1 MSDNPASDGTT
12 TRQSKWLRGF
22 GNRGT
27 IAADLGAGTVLGVQS
42 VPSGLATGLLAG
54 VNPLYG
60 LYAYTFGMVGGI
72 LTSSS
77 IYMVVQA
84 TSAMAVVIADVGEV
98 QNAADPDR
106 ALFTLSML
114 IGLVMLLL
122 GIFKLGSL
130 VRFVP
135 ASVITGF
142 ITGTAINIVLGQL
155 PDFTGY
161 DGQGPGRIVQAID
174 TVLHIGQWQWT
185 TVTVGLVTVAL
196 IVGLGKTRLGA
207 MGMVVAV
214 IVGTAMVPLLGWS
227 SVPTVSDIAS
237 IPSSLPGPQMPDLAA
252 VPSLLIP
259 ALSLTFVGLVQG
271 AAISSSIPNPDGKF
285 PEPSGDFRGQ
295 GVGNITAGVFQGMPV
310 GGSMSA
316 TAVNMSGGAKSRL
329 APIIA
334 GGVMILGMIFF
345 SELIAIVA
353 MPVLSGVLIVVG
365 FQIVKP
371 AEIRAIWGT
380 GKTSIA
386 AMMVTFILTLIMPLQ
401 YAVLLGV
408 GISIML
414 YVVRQSEQ
422 VRISRLVFDDQPW
435 PIEADPPETV
445 EQNELIV
452 LMPYGSLFFA
462 AAPVFE
468 EALPDVMP
476 TSNRSVVVI
485 SLHGKKD
492 LGNTFMRILRRYNRR
507 LVERDCRLYLS
518 GVGPR
523 VYEQLVD
530 TGALTEIG
538 EANVYRDQ
546 ERIGAALIDAVAKAR
561 KWISANGDASSPQV
575 AEPRP
580 DPNDEA

>member
-1 MSDNPASDGTT
+1 MSDNPATAPRARPLS
-12 TRQSKWLRGF
+12 RLLSQF
-22 GNRGT
+22 GNRRAIG
-27 IAADLGAGTVLGVQS
+27 ADLGAGTVLGVQS

-98 QNAADPDR
+98 QNAVDPDR
-106 ALFTLSML
+106 ALFTLSMM
-114 IGLVMLLL
+114 IGLVMLVL

-155 PDFTGY
+155 SDFTGY
-161 DGQGPGRIVQAID
+161 DGQGPGRIVRAID

-196 IVGLGKTRLGA
+196 IVGLSKTRLGA

-214 IVGTAMVPLLGWS
+214 IVGTAMVPVLGWS

-237 IPSSLPGPQMPDLAA
+237 IPSSLPAPQMPDLAA

-295 GVGNITAGVFQGMPV
+295 GVGNIAAGVFQGMPV

-380 GKTSIA
+380 GKTSIV

-435 PIEADPPETV
+435 PFEADPPETV
-445 EQNELIV
+445 EPNELIV

-492 LGNTFMRILRRYNRR
+492 LGNTFMRILRRYNSR
-507 LVERDCRLYLS
+507 LVEQDCRLYLS

-523 VYEQLVD
+523 VFEQLVD
-530 TGALTEIG
+530 TGALPEIG
-538 EANVYRDQ
+538 DANVYRDQ
-546 ERIGAALIDAVAKAR
+546 ERIGAALIEAVAEAR
-561 KWISANGDASSPQV
+561 KWISANDDSSSSQA
-575 AEPRP
+575 AELAP
-580 DPNDEA
+580 DSDDEV

>member
-1 MSDNPASDGTT
+1 MSGTPA
-12 TRQSKWLRGF
+12 RQRRVGSVSKFLKGF
-22 GNRGT
+22 GNRRT
-27 IAADLGAGTVLGVQS
+27 AAADLGAGTVLGVQS
-42 VPSGLATGLLAG
+42 IPSGLATGLLAG

-60 LYAYTFGMVGGI
+60 LYAYTFGMIGGI
-72 LTSSS
+72 LTTSSV
-77 IYMVVQA
+77 YMVVQA

-106 ALFTLSML
+106 ALFTLSIL
-114 IGLVMLLL
+114 IGLVMLFL

-142 ITGTAINIVLGQL
+142 VTGTAVNIVLGQL
-155 PDFTGY
+155 ADFTGY
-161 DGQGPGRIVQAID
+161 EAEGSGRVIKAVD
-174 TVLHIGQWQWT
+174 TFLHIGQWQWE
-185 TVTVGLVTVAL
+185 TVAVGLVTVTL

-214 IVGTAMVPLLGWS
+214 VIGTAMVPLLGWS
-227 SVPTVSDIAS
+227 SVPTVADIAE
-237 IPSSLPGPQMPDLAA
+237 IPGSLPAPQLPDLGA

-271 AAISSSIPNPDGKF
+271 AGVSTSVPNPDGKF
-285 PEPSGDFRGQ
+285 PDPSGDFRGQ

-316 TAVNMSGGAKSRL
+316 TAVNTSGGAKSRL

-334 GGVMILGMIFF
+334 GVVMILGMIFF
-345 SELIAIVA
+345 SDLIAIVA

-365 FQIVKP
+365 FQIVKLP
-371 AEIRAIWGT
+371 EIRAIWGT
-380 GKTSIA
+380 GKTSVA
-386 AMMVTFILTLIMPLQ
+386 AMSVTFILTLVIPLQ

-422 VRISRLVFDDQPW
+422 VRISRLVFDDQPF
-435 PIEADPPETV
+435 PVEADVPESV
-445 EQNELIV
+445 EPDELIV
-452 LMPYGSLFFA
+452 LAPYGSLFFA

-468 EALPDVMP
+468 EELPEVLP
-476 TSNRSVVVI
+476 TSQGSVVVLI
-485 SLHGKKD
+485 LHGKKN
-492 LGNTFMRILRRYNRR
+492 LGNTFIRILRRYNTR
-507 LVERDCRLYLS
+507 LRNQDCRLLLT

-523 VYEQLVD
+523 IYNQLAD
-530 TGALTEIG
+530 TGALSEIG
-538 EANVYRDQ
+538 ESNVYRVQD
-546 ERIGAALIDAVAKAR
+546 RVGASLSAAVTDAR
-561 KWISANGDASSPQV
+561 EWIATNG
-575 AEPRP
+575 EPRP
-580 DPNDEA
+580 ESNPETSDFNEDS

>member
-1 MSDNPASDGTT
+1 MSDNPATAPRARPLS
-12 TRQSKWLRGF
+12 RLLSQF
-22 GNRGT
+22 GNRRAIG
-27 IAADLGAGTVLGVQS
+27 ADLGAGTVLGVQS

-98 QNAADPDR
+98 QNAVDPDR
-106 ALFTLSML
+106 ALFTLSMM
-114 IGLVMLLL
+114 IGLVMLVL

-155 PDFTGY
+155 SDFTGY
-161 DGQGPGRIVQAID
+161 DGQGPGRIVRAID

-196 IVGLGKTRLGA
+196 IVGLSKTRLGA

-214 IVGTAMVPLLGWS
+214 IVGTAMVPVLGWS

-237 IPSSLPGPQMPDLAA
+237 IPSSLPAPQMPDLAA

-295 GVGNITAGVFQGMPV
+295 GVGNIAAGVFQGMPV

-380 GKTSIA
+380 GKTSIV

-445 EQNELIV
+445 EPNELIV

-492 LGNTFMRILRRYNRR
+492 LGNTFMRILRRYNSR
-507 LVERDCRLYLS
+507 LVEQDCRLYLS

-523 VYEQLVD
+523 VFEQLVD
-530 TGALTEIG
+530 TGALPEIG
-538 EANVYRDQ
+538 DANVYRDQ
-546 ERIGAALIDAVAKAR
+546 ERIGAALIEAVAEAR
-561 KWISANGDASSPQV
+561 KWISANDDSSSSQA
-575 AEPRP
+575 AELAP
-580 DPNDEA
+580 DSDDEV

>member
-1 MSDNPASDGTT
+1 MSGTPA
-12 TRQSKWLRGF
+12 RQRRIGSVSKFLKGF
-22 GNRGT
+22 GNRRT
-27 IAADLGAGTVLGVQS
+27 VAADLGAGTVLGVQS
-42 VPSGLATGLLAG
+42 IPSGLATGLLAG

-60 LYAYTFGMVGGI
+60 LYAYTFGMIGGI
-72 LTSSS
+72 LTTSSV
-77 IYMVVQA
+77 YMVVQA

-106 ALFTLSML
+106 ALFTLSIL
-114 IGLVMLLL
+114 IGLVMLFL

-142 ITGTAINIVLGQL
+142 VTGTAVNIVLGQL
-155 PDFTGY
+155 ADFTGY
-161 DGQGPGRIVQAID
+161 EAEGSGRVIKAVD
-174 TVLHIGQWQWT
+174 TFLHIGQWQWE
-185 TVTVGLVTVAL
+185 TVAVGLVTVTL

-214 IVGTAMVPLLGWS
+214 VIGTAMVPLLGWS
-227 SVPTVSDIAS
+227 SVPTVADIAE
-237 IPSSLPGPQMPDLAA
+237 IPGSLPAPQLPDLGA

-271 AAISSSIPNPDGKF
+271 AGVSTSVPNPDGKF
-285 PEPSGDFRGQ
+285 PDPSGDFRGQ

-316 TAVNMSGGAKSRL
+316 TAVNTSGGAKSRL

-334 GGVMILGMIFF
+334 GVVMILGMIFF
-345 SELIAIVA
+345 SDLIAIVA

-365 FQIVKP
+365 FQIVKLP
-371 AEIRAIWGT
+371 EIRAIWGT
-380 GKTSIA
+380 GKTSVA
-386 AMMVTFILTLIMPLQ
+386 AMSVTFILTLVIPLQ

-422 VRISRLVFDDQPW
+422 VRISRLVFDDQPF
-435 PIEADPPETV
+435 PVEADVPESV
-445 EQNELIV
+445 EPDELIV
-452 LMPYGSLFFA
+452 LAPYGSLFFA

-468 EALPDVMP
+468 EELPEVLP
-476 TSNRSVVVI
+476 TSQGSVVVLI
-485 SLHGKKD
+485 LHGKKD
-492 LGNTFMRILRRYNRR
+492 LGNTFIRILRRYNTR
-507 LVERDCRLYLS
+507 LRNQDCRLLLT

-523 VYEQLVD
+523 IYNQLAD
-530 TGALTEIG
+530 TGALSEIG
-538 EANVYRDQ
+538 ESNVYRVQD
-546 ERIGAALIDAVAKAR
+546 RVGASLSAAVTDAR
-561 KWISANGDASSPQV
+561 EWIATNG
-575 AEPRP
+575 EPESEGNP
-580 DPNDEA
+580 ETSDFNEDS

>member
-1 MSDNPASDGTT
+1 MSGTPA
-12 TRQSKWLRGF
+12 RQRRIGSVSKFLKGF
-22 GNRGT
+22 GNRRT
-27 IAADLGAGTVLGVQS
+27 AAADLGAGTVLGVQS
-42 VPSGLATGLLAG
+42 IPSGLATGLLAG

-60 LYAYTFGMVGGI
+60 LYAYTFGMIGGI
-72 LTSSS
+72 LTTSSV
-77 IYMVVQA
+77 YMVVQA

-106 ALFTLSML
+106 ALFTLSIL
-114 IGLVMLLL
+114 IGLVMLFL

-142 ITGTAINIVLGQL
+142 VTGTAVNIVLGQL
-155 PDFTGY
+155 ADFTGY
-161 DGQGPGRIVQAID
+161 EAEGSGRVIKAVD
-174 TVLHIGQWQWT
+174 TFLHIGQWQWE
-185 TVTVGLVTVAL
+185 TVAVGLVTVTL

-214 IVGTAMVPLLGWS
+214 VIGTAMVPLLGWS
-227 SVPTVSDIAS
+227 SVPTVADIAE
-237 IPSSLPGPQMPDLAA
+237 IPGSLPAPQLPDLGA

-271 AAISSSIPNPDGKF
+271 AGVSTSVPNPDGKF
-285 PEPSGDFRGQ
+285 PDPSGDFRGQ

-316 TAVNMSGGAKSRL
+316 TAVNTSGGAKSRL

-334 GGVMILGMIFF
+334 GVVMILGMIFF
-345 SELIAIVA
+345 SDLIAIVA

-365 FQIVKP
+365 FQIVKLP
-371 AEIRAIWGT
+371 EIRAIWGT
-380 GKTSIA
+380 GKTSVA
-386 AMMVTFILTLIMPLQ
+386 AMSVTFILTLVIPLQ

-422 VRISRLVFDDQPW
+422 VRISRLVFDDQPF
-435 PIEADPPETV
+435 PVEADVPESV
-445 EQNELIV
+445 EPDELIV
-452 LMPYGSLFFA
+452 LAPYGSLFFA

-468 EALPDVMP
+468 EELPEVLP
-476 TSNRSVVVI
+476 TSQGSVVVLI
-485 SLHGKKD
+485 LHGKKD
-492 LGNTFMRILRRYNRR
+492 LGNTFIRILRRYNTR
-507 LVERDCRLYLS
+507 LRNQDCRLLLT

-523 VYEQLVD
+523 IYNQLAD
-530 TGALTEIG
+530 TGALSEIG
-538 EANVYRDQ
+538 ESNVYRVQD
-546 ERIGAALIDAVAKAR
+546 RVGASLSAAVTDAR
-561 KWISANGDASSPQV
+561 EWIATNG
-575 AEPRP
+575 EPESEGNP
-580 DPNDEA
+580 ETSDFNEDS

>member
-1 MSDNPASDGTT
+1 
-12 TRQSKWLRGF
+12 
-22 GNRGT
+22 
-27 IAADLGAGTVLGVQS
+27 
-42 VPSGLATGLLAG
+42 LAG

-98 QNAADPDR
+98 QNAVDPDR
-106 ALFTLSML
+106 ALFTLSMM
-114 IGLVMLLL
+114 IGLVMLVL

-155 PDFTGY
+155 SDFTGY
-161 DGQGPGRIVQAID
+161 DGQGPGRIVRAID

-196 IVGLGKTRLGA
+196 IVGLSKTRLGA

-214 IVGTAMVPLLGWS
+214 IVGTAMVPVLGWS

-237 IPSSLPGPQMPDLAA
+237 IPSSLPAPQMPDLAA

-295 GVGNITAGVFQGMPV
+295 GVGNIAAGVFQGMPV

-380 GKTSIA
+380 GKTSIV

-445 EQNELIV
+445 EPNELIV

-492 LGNTFMRILRRYNRR
+492 LGNTFMRILRRYNSR
-507 LVERDCRLYLS
+507 LVEQDCRLYLS

-523 VYEQLVD
+523 VFEQLVD
-530 TGALTEIG
+530 TGALPEIG
-538 EANVYRDQ
+538 DANVYRDQ
-546 ERIGAALIDAVAKAR
+546 ERIGAALIEAVAEAR
-561 KWISANGDASSPQV
+561 KWISANDDSSSSQA
-575 AEPRP
+575 AELAP
-580 DPNDEA
+580 DSDDEV

>member
-1 MSDNPASDGTT
+1 
-12 TRQSKWLRGF
+12 
-22 GNRGT
+22 
-27 IAADLGAGTVLGVQS
+27 
-42 VPSGLATGLLAG
+42 
-54 VNPLYG
+54 
-60 LYAYTFGMVGGI
+60 
-72 LTSSS
+72 
-77 IYMVVQA
+77 
-84 TSAMAVVIADVGEV
+84 
-98 QNAADPDR
+98 
-106 ALFTLSML
+106 
-114 IGLVMLLL
+114 
-122 GIFKLGSL
+122 
-130 VRFVP
+130 
-135 ASVITGF
+135 
-142 ITGTAINIVLGQL
+142 
-155 PDFTGY
+155 
-161 DGQGPGRIVQAID
+161 
-174 TVLHIGQWQWT
+174 
-185 TVTVGLVTVAL
+185 
-196 IVGLGKTRLGA
+196 
-207 MGMVVAV
+207 
-214 IVGTAMVPLLGWS
+214 
-227 SVPTVSDIAS
+227 
-237 IPSSLPGPQMPDLAA
+237 
-252 VPSLLIP
+252 
-259 ALSLTFVGLVQG
+259 
-271 AAISSSIPNPDGKF
+271 
-285 PEPSGDFRGQ
+285 
-295 GVGNITAGVFQGMPV
+295 
-310 GGSMSA
+310 MSA

-476 TSNRSVVVI
+476 TSNGSVVVI

-492 LGNTFMRILRRYNRR
+492 LGNTFMRILRRYNSR
-507 LVERDCRLYLS
+507 LVEQDCRLYLS

-546 ERIGAALIDAVAKAR
+546 ERIGAALIDAVAEAR
-561 KWISANGDASSPQV
+561 KWISANDDASSHQA

>member
-1 MSDNPASDGTT
+1 MSGTPA
-12 TRQSKWLRGF
+12 RQRRVGSVSKFLKGF
-22 GNRGT
+22 GNRRT
-27 IAADLGAGTVLGVQS
+27 AAADLGAGTVLGVQS

-60 LYAYTFGMVGGI
+60 LYAYTFGMIGGI
-72 LTSSS
+72 LTTSSV
-77 IYMVVQA
+77 YMVVQA

-106 ALFTLSML
+106 ALFTLSIL
-114 IGLVMLLL
+114 IGLVMLFL

-142 ITGTAINIVLGQL
+142 VTGTAVNIVLGQL
-155 PDFTGY
+155 ADFTGY
-161 DGQGPGRIVQAID
+161 EAEGSGRVIKAVD
-174 TVLHIGQWQWT
+174 TFLHIGQWQWE
-185 TVTVGLVTVAL
+185 TVAVGLVTVTL

-214 IVGTAMVPLLGWS
+214 VIGTAMVPLLGWS
-227 SVPTVSDIAS
+227 SVPTVADIAE
-237 IPSSLPGPQMPDLAA
+237 IPGSLPAPQLPDLGA

-271 AAISSSIPNPDGKF
+271 AGVSTSVPNPDGKF
-285 PEPSGDFRGQ
+285 PDPSGDFRGQ

-316 TAVNMSGGAKSRL
+316 TAVNTSGGAKSRL

-334 GGVMILGMIFF
+334 GVVMILGMIFF
-345 SELIAIVA
+345 SDLIAIVA

-365 FQIVKP
+365 FQIVKLP
-371 AEIRAIWGT
+371 EIRAIWGT
-380 GKTSIA
+380 GKTSVA
-386 AMMVTFILTLIMPLQ
+386 AMSVTFILTLVIPLQ

-422 VRISRLVFDDQPW
+422 VRISRLVFDDQPF
-435 PIEADPPETV
+435 PVEADVPESV
-445 EQNELIV
+445 EPDELIV
-452 LMPYGSLFFA
+452 LAPYGSLFFA

-468 EALPDVMP
+468 EELPEVLP
-476 TSNRSVVVI
+476 TSQGSVVVLI
-485 SLHGKKD
+485 LHGKKD
-492 LGNTFMRILRRYNRR
+492 LGNTFIRILRRYNTR
-507 LVERDCRLYLS
+507 LRNQDCRLLLT

-523 VYEQLVD
+523 IYNQLAD
-530 TGALTEIG
+530 TGALSEIG
-538 EANVYRDQ
+538 ESNVYRVQD
-546 ERIGAALIDAVAKAR
+546 RVGASLSAAVTDAR
-561 KWISANGDASSPQV
+561 EWIATNG
-575 AEPRP
+575 EPESEGNP
-580 DPNDEA
+580 ETSDFNEDS